1 MVAVQLAV
9 AVFALVMGV
18 GVATIWTLDL
28 ARGRVDLGAGLLHA
42 REGGDLLW
50 PHWLAEYATAAVLI
64 VGAIAWLAG
73 AAWADGVLL
82 VGLGALVYTSVN
94 SLGWVLAE
102 PARRGYGVPML
113 VGAVGGVTAVVA
125 LLAS

>member
-94 SLGWVLAE
+94 SLGWVLADH
-102 PARRGYGVPML
+102 PRQSVP
-113 VGAVGGVTAVVA
+113 
-125 LLAS
+125 